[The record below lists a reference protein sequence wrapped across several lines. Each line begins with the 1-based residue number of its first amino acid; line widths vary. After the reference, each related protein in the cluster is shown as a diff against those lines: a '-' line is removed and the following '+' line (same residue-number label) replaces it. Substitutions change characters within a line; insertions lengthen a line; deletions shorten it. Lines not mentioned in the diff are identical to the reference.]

1 MDLQPLYDLI
11 DALQAEREV
20 IDERLRLA
28 AELLNTFDPTD
39 ADIVIPLEDVEVALV
54 GVPKA
59 PTKPASQ
66 PSEKVACPD
75 CGKLYHAQG
84 MGVHRSRAHPGSAA
98 KPVQLEP
105 ARKPADR
112 DPLDDFGDEAF
123 VCTSCN
129 HEEPNLNGMKRHT
142 LAMHGRPVNDLE
154 RDSVAA

>member
-39 ADIVIPLEDVEVALV
+39 SDIVIPLEDAEVTLF

-75 CGKLYHAQG
+75 CGKLHHAQG

-98 KPVQLEP
+98 KPVQLP
-105 ARKPADR
+105 NPDKR

-142 LAMHGRPVNDLE
+142 LMEHGRPVNDLG
-154 RDSVAA
+154 RDPVAA